1 MKTKLHYLI
10 LALLFGFGMHAQ
22 TISITGNGT
31 GGWNQPGGVILTST
45 DATNYTASNFEII
58 GDGEM
63 KFSEGDWGTTGGNVD
78 QPGFPSGTVIING
91 GMNIKGEL
99 GFWNV
104 TYNIITKAYSF
115 TPGINPNPVIKI
127 NGGGLT
133 SDVIMNTGNG
143 IAYSKKSLT
152 FTGGDVKFYQEG
164 TENSWGGDFPDGPVV
179 SGATIP
185 VPAGTYNV
193 LFVKNSTGP
202 NEYVFEPVVVSM
214 IGNFVGSGW
223 GTDVDLETTDNVI
236 YTKTGWVATPQ
247 SQPEVRLKIRDNHDW
262 ATQFGNAT
270 PATFI
275 YSGTAVSVGAQDMYL
290 ETGTYD
296 VTFNRSTAEFSFVN
310 TSLATKNFTS
320 SNFKVF
326 PNPTTDNWNFISN
339 NNLKINSIQVVD
351 ILGKV
356 VISKNTVS
364 DNVTIDASTLTN
376 GIYFA
381 KVATDAT
388 VETVKLIKK

>member
-10 LALLFGFGMHAQ
+10 LALLFGFGMNAQ

-58 GDGEM
+58 GDGEI
-63 KFSEGDWGTTGGNVD
+63 KFSEGSWETTGGNVD

-91 GMNIKGEL
+91 GKNIKGQL

-104 TYNIITKAYSF
+104 SYNIITKAYSF
-115 TPGINPNPVIKI
+115 TPGINPNAVIKI
-127 NGGGLT
+127 NGGGLA

-152 FTGGDVKFYQEG
+152 FTGGDVKFYEEG
-164 TENSWGGDFPDGPVV
+164 TSNSWGGAYPEGPVV
-179 SGATIP
+179 AGTTIP

-193 LFVKNSTGP
+193 LFVKNTTGP
-202 NEYVFEPVVVSM
+202 NEFVFEPVVVSL

-223 GTDVDLETTDNVI
+223 GTDIDLETTDNVI

-247 SQPEVRLKIRDNHDW
+247 SEPEVHLKIRDNHDW
-262 ATQFGNAT
+262 STQFGNPAK
-270 PATFI
+270 ATFI
-275 YSGTAVSVGAQDMYL
+275 YSGTAVSVGAEDMYL
-290 ETGTYD
+290 ATGTYD
-296 VTFNRSTAEFSFVN
+296 VTFNRSTSVFSFVN
-310 TSLATKNFTS
+310 TLATKSFATS
-320 SNFKVF
+320 SFKVF
-326 PNPTTDNWNFISN
+326 PNPTVDNWSFVSN
-339 NNLKINSIQVVD
+339 NDSQINSIQVVD

-356 VISKNTVS
+356 VLSKKTNS
-364 DNVTIDASTLTN
+364 NNVTIDASSLTN

-388 VETVKLIKK
+388 IETVKLIKK

>member
-10 LALLFGFGMHAQ
+10 IALLFGFGMNAQ
-22 TISITGNGT
+22 TVSITGGGT
-31 GGWNQPGGVILTST
+31 GGWTMPGGLILTST
-45 DATNYTASNFEII
+45 DATNYTATNFEII

-63 KFSEGDWGTTGGNVD
+63 KFSEGTWDTSGGNVD

-91 GMNIKGEL
+91 GKNIKGTL

-133 SDVIMNTGNG
+133 ADEQMTSSNG

-152 FTGGDVKFYQEG
+152 FTGGDVKFYEEG

-193 LFVKNSTGP
+193 LFVKNTTGP

-223 GTDVDLETTDNVI
+223 GTDIDLETTDNVI

-247 SQPEVRLKIRDNHDW
+247 SQPEVRLVIRDNHDW
-262 ATQFGNAT
+262 NYMFGNA
-270 PATFI
+270 AEDTFI
-275 YSGTAVSVGAQDMYL
+275 YSGTAVSVNAKDML
-290 ETGTYD
+290 LATGTYD
-296 VTFNRSTAEFSFVN
+296 VTFNRSTSEFSFVN
-310 TSLATKNFTS
+310 TLATKNFTS

-326 PNPTTDNWNFISN
+326 PNPTTDNWNFVSN
-339 NNLKINSIQVVD
+339 NNLQINSIQVVD

-356 VISKNTVS
+356 VLSKNTTSNNVS
-364 DNVTIDASTLTN
+364 IDASTLTN

-388 VETVKLIKK
+388 VETVKLVKK